1 MPQND
6 ELIQVWATG
15 LWSDLGQPINVA
27 VSTISGY
34 AIQPNTLGKVNS
46 YLDTCFSGSGYTGAG
61 STNYQIGPCISPAVL
76 GVIGQLYLVSYYN
89 NLAQAAMGLG
99 GNALPWT
106 QLREGDSSIARVNA
120 ALIGAQYRQMS
131 KDAYEQL
138 WNLVNAF
145 RNAEGGGTPRAIL
158 YYNPP
163 VGPYSYSINNGG

>member
-1 MPQND
+1 MAQND
-6 ELIQVWATG
+6 ELLFPWSTG
-15 LWSDLGQPINVA
+15 LWQDLGMPTNVA

-46 YLDTCFSGSGYTGAG
+46 LLSTCFSGSGYTGAG
-61 STNYQIGPCISPAVL
+61 TTNYQIGPWVSPAVL

-131 KDAYEQL
+131 KDAYTEL

-145 RNAEGGGTPRAIL
+145 RGSEGGNIPRSVD
-158 YYNPP
+158 YFNPP
-163 VGPYSYSINNGG
+163 TSVYSYNGGEGA